1 MAFQNPLDV
10 KVQLHLTSSH
20 CLSCASRMLVVL
32 VASTPVLKRY
42 SSEMARIRNHGPL
55 VIMNLPTEMKDK
67 KKAFLHVRE
76 NFIRVI

>member
-1 MAFQNPLDV
+1 
-10 KVQLHLTSSH
+10 
-20 CLSCASRMLVVL
+20 MLVVL